1 MTRATELAP
10 GTELDGTYRIV
21 EPLGEGGMGAVYVA
35 ELIRLPKRVA
45 LKVLHVAADEG
56 AKARFRRE
64 AEIAAKTSPTGCHR
78 AESVLTLLLQA
89 MKPLT
94 VYYRPSCAFSVG
106 AINFLLLRGA
116 EFRVVNLNLHTDEE
130 ARVDRELGDRK
141 LETPVLEVEG
151 RLWVAPSNSE
161 LKDRLQE
168 WGLETVAAPY
178 KKLKE
183 AGER

>member
-1 MTRATELAP
+1 
-10 GTELDGTYRIV
+10 
-21 EPLGEGGMGAVYVA
+21 
-35 ELIRLPKRVA
+35 
-45 LKVLHVAADEG
+45 
-56 AKARFRRE
+56 
-64 AEIAAKTSPTGCHR
+64 
-78 AESVLTLLLQA
+78 

-116 EFRVVNLNLHTDEE
+116 EFRVVNLNLHADEE

-183 AGER
+183 TGEQ